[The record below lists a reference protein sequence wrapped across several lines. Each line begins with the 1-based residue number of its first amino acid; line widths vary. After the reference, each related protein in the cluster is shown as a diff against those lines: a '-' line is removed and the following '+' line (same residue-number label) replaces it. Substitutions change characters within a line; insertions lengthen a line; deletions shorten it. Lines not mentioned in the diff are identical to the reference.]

1 MMNRPAV
8 VSASEWQAA
17 RDDLLVRE
25 KEHTRA
31 ADALAA
37 ARRRLPMVQLR
48 TDYRFAA
55 PSGETVGLLDLFDG
69 KQQLVV
75 YHFML
80 EPGSSHVCSGCAGVA
95 DNLASDQTHLNA
107 RDTRLILMSPAPQS
121 DISVLRS
128 RFGWTHPWYSA
139 YGNTFYKDL
148 GLGTGFGLSVLL
160 KDGDEAFRT
169 YYTSARGADRLRTD
183 FNLLDLTPYGRKE
196 EWEDSPDGW
205 PQEPT
210 WSRVRLRDEY

>member
-1 MMNRPAV
+1 MNRPTV
-8 VSASEWQAA
+8 VSASEWQTA
-17 RDDLLVRE
+17 RDSLLVRE
-25 KEHTRA
+25 KELTHAT
-31 ADALAA
+31 DALAA
-37 ARRRLPMVQLR
+37 ARRRLPMVQLS
-48 TDYRFAA
+48 TDYEFTA
-55 PSGETVGLLDLFDG
+55 PSGSPAGLTDLFDG

-80 EPGSSHVCSGCAGVA
+80 EPGSSHVCGGCSSFT

-121 DISVLRS
+121 EISVLRS

-139 YGNTFYKDL
+139 YGNTFYEDL
-148 GLGTGFGLSVLL
+148 GLGGGFGLSVLL
-160 KDGDEAFRT
+160 KDGDEVFRT
-169 YYTSARGADRLRTD
+169 YYTSGRGVDRLRTD

-210 WSRVRLRDEY
+210 WNRVRLRDEY